1 MIQNEEPLVRFLV
14 LFADRRR
21 ALLLAGKHMALSFSL
36 LLFSPAFLTELS
48 SFAYCEQLW
57 DYTGY
62 VESNALRMKLMVDSN
77 FGNRSFIVRK
87 PLKYI

>member
-57 DYTGY
+57 LVVWPNMENEEAKEHKRICQG
-62 VESNALRMKLMVDSN
+62 KLQ
-77 FGNRSFIVRK
+77 IYLHK
-87 PLKYI
+87 